1 MNKVKKMLFGTLIA
15 LLLLGGVGTA
25 FAWGPPWSRGTLPPA
40 YGIAPAYPFTTDLN
54 LSEDQ
59 IKKLEDLNLKY
70 QKEMLEL
77 TNALQAKQLE
87 LQTLLASKQPDQA
100 KVNSKVEE
108 IGKLRT
114 DIEKKALEYQN
125 KVKEILT
132 PEQWNKLYSYRY
144 LGGRGWRRGW

>member
-1 MNKVKKMLFGTLIA
+1 MKKLKKVMFGALIA
-15 LLLLGGVGTA
+15 LLLLGGVGAA
-25 FAWGPPWSRGTLPPA
+25 FAWGPPWSRGALPPA
-40 YGIAPAYPFTTDLN
+40 YGIAPAYPFATDLN

-59 IKKLEDLNLKY
+59 IKKLQDLNLKY
-70 QKEMLEL
+70 QKEILEL

-87 LQTLLASKQPDQA
+87 LQTLLAPKQPDQA

-144 LGGRGWRRGW
+144 FGGRGWRRGW